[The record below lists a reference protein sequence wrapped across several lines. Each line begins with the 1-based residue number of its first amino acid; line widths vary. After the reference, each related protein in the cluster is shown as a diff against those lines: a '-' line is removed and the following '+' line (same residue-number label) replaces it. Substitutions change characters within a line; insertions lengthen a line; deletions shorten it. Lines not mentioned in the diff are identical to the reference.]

1 MIQTPNRRRVLR
13 LASAAAGISLLTP
26 RGALSQAAP
35 WPNRTIRIVNTSTP
49 GGLADGYARLYA
61 DQLATRY
68 GQPVVVENRA
78 GAGGIIA
85 IEAVTK
91 SVPDGHTLLF
101 STAGAVWQ
109 SRVLYRKLPYDLAR
123 DITPIAIYPTGSI
136 VMAMSEKVPVRTYA
150 EFIEYARKNDV
161 VMGSY
166 GAASFP
172 HLLAE
177 QMNKDY
183 GLKIQIV
190 HYKGEAPMWLDLV
203 TSQTQ
208 VAMGSYRGFATVM
221 SRGIRP
227 IAVTGKVRCPK
238 LPDVRTLIEHGNK
251 SELVQLVAG
260 LPLSAPTGVPEDIL
274 RKLAAVAVEG
284 WEDPRAIALG
294 ESYAIPDKPVGLEE
308 TRRIWREVAPLWIRQ
323 AESLG
328 IKLD

>member
-1 MIQTPNRRRVLR
+1 MIQSPNRRRVLR
-13 LASAAAGISLLTP
+13 LATAAAGFSLLTP
-26 RGALSQAAP
+26 RVALSQAAP
-35 WPNRTIRIVNTSTP
+35 WPSRTIRIVNTSPP

-91 SVPDGHTLLF
+91 SVPDGHTLLI
-101 STAGAVWQ
+101 STAGSVWQ

-123 DITPIAIYPTGSI
+123 DITPIAIYPTGSLVI
-136 VMAMSEKVPVRTYA
+136 ALSEKVPVRTYA
-150 EFIEYARKNDV
+150 EFIEYARKNHV
-161 VMGSY
+161 MMGSY
-166 GAASFP
+166 GPASFP

-208 VAMGSYRGFATVM
+208 VAMGSYLGFATVM

-227 IAVTGKVRCPK
+227 IAAHGQLRCPK
-238 LPDVRTLIEHGNK
+238 LPDVPTLIEHGNK
-251 SELVQLVAG
+251 SELVRLVAG
-260 LPLSAPTGVPEDIL
+260 LPLSAPTGVPDDIL

-284 WEDPRAIALG
+284 SEEPRAIALR
-294 ESYAIPDKPVGLEE
+294 EAYAIPDKPVGLEE